1 MTASLPTAVR
11 RRGPGSLR
19 SGPVTE
25 RDRASRAAGP
35 DGGGLRTP
43 ASLPGPRDANLKGV
57 STQATPST
65 PSPAAAERPV
75 RITVLAGVNALEGL
89 ALALGGVYMLV
100 MGLLGKLEST
110 QQAETVG
117 ITLVALG
124 AIPLIAARGLLLL
137 RSWSRGPALIT
148 QIMALPVA
156 WTLLRSQGALIPTG
170 IVLAAVAV
178 TGLVLVLNPAT
189 TRILGIRRGPGTTPG
204 A

>member
-1 MTASLPTAVR
+1 M
-11 RRGPGSLR
+11 
-19 SGPVTE
+19 
-25 RDRASRAAGP
+25 
-35 DGGGLRTP
+35 
-43 ASLPGPRDANLKGV
+43 
-57 STQATPST
+57 STQQTPST
-65 PSPAAAERPV
+65 PSPPTAERPT
-75 RITVLAGVNALEGL
+75 RITVLAGVNALEGV
-89 ALALGGVYMLV
+89 ALAVGGIYLLI
-100 MGLLGKLEST
+100 MGLLGKPEST

-156 WTLLRSQGALIPTG
+156 WTLLRSQGALIPAG

-189 TRILGIRRGPGTTPG
+189 TQDLGIRRGPRATPD